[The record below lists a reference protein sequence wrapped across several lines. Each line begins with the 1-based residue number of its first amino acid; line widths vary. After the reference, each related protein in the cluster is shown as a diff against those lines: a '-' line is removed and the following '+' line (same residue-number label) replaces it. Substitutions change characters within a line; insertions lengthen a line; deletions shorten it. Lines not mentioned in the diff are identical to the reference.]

1 MTKTDIRTLTGK
13 IVGYIEAEADG
24 SQRIRN
30 FEGQIIGYYDKKSNK
45 TRWFDGKIGYI
56 GNHLEMLLGEYL
68 AKR

>member
-1 MTKTDIRTLTGK
+1 MNKIDIRSLTGK
-13 IVGYIEAEADG
+13 IVGYIETDDKG
-24 SQRIRN
+24 NQKIRT
-30 FEGQIIGYYDKKSNK
+30 FEGKEIGYYDKLSNK